1 MFEGRDMF
9 KTTGG
14 PEKKEGDLYHLAHMI
29 ALLGPPPADLLKRG
43 TLEELG
49 RYFDEQGEILIFSF
63 DLCRSSFDKLT
74 KIALPQATGSGR
86 RACRTIVS
94 SSRSGTWRAR
104 IRLSS
109 WRSCGRW

>member
-1 MFEGRDMF
+1 MF

-14 PEKKEGDLYHLAHMI
+14 PEKKADDVYHLAHMV

-63 DLCRSSFDKLT
+63 DRVLLFRST
-74 KIALPQATGSGR
+74 N
-86 RACRTIVS
+86 
-94 SSRSGTWRAR
+94 
-104 IRLSS
+104 
-109 WRSCGRW
+109 